1 MKLTYFRHHKLGN
14 PAHIIQANRITF
26 DEITIVI
33 KGELEYE
40 INGKPLILKEGDGM
54 FLRHGNIRKRNITY
68 NCDYVSFNFESHT
81 YIDLPTSIPDCLSN
95 EIKLA
100 LSICDGIFNK
110 HHNYIS
116 GISSAL
122 SLIVKL
128 LEEQI
133 RIKEDHPVT
142 IKIRRFLKTHLNDKF
157 TLKDISDQIG
167 YSPNYCDSLFK
178 KKTGFA
184 IMDYVIRERIEQ
196 AKGLLAENVLSL
208 KEISE
213 TIGFD
218 DYNYFSRAFKKRT
231 GYSPLKYKSLLSLGK
246 I

>member
-1 MKLTYFRHHKLGN
+1 MKLTYFRHHKLGI
-14 PAHIIQANRITF
+14 PAHIIQASRITF
-26 DEITIVI
+26 DEITIVL

-40 INGKPLILKEGDGM
+40 INGKFIVLKEGDGL
-54 FLRHGNIRKRNITY
+54 FLRQGDIRKRNITY

-81 YIDLPTSIPDCLSN
+81 YIDLPTSIPNCLSN
-95 EIKLA
+95 EVKLA
-100 LSICDGIFNK
+100 LSICDGIFDK
-110 HHNYIS
+110 HYNYIS

-128 LEEQI
+128 FEEQVST
-133 RIKEDHPVT
+133 KEDHPIT
-142 IKIRRFLKTHLNDKF
+142 IKIRKFLKAHLNDKF
-157 TLKDISDQIG
+157 TLKDISEQIG
-167 YSPNYCDSLFK
+167 YSPNYCDTLFK
-178 KKTGFA
+178 KKTGYA

-208 KEISE
+208 KEISD

-218 DYNYFSRAFKKRT
+218 DYNYFSRAFKKKT
-231 GYSPLKYKSLLSLGK
+231 GYSPLKYKTLLALRK